1 MSLENSD
8 QDSNRL
14 AALRDPQRLGRL
26 IIGAVSLVLAAGY
39 FWQALLMPQG
49 TPGQPGPGLWPT
61 AVGAAWMVISIIVI
75 VEAAVSAQVGGEVDL
90 PKGVERRNVI
100 LFFAF
105 TVAFVILVPLVGIYL
120 AAIAYTMA
128 MIKLTSD
135 LAWWKIAIFGT
146 AIGFLIPF
154 LFVWLLQMRLPLGFL
169 GPLF

>member
-1 MSLENSD
+1 
-8 QDSNRL
+8 
-14 AALRDPQRLGRL
+14 
-26 IIGAVSLVLAAGY
+26 
-39 FWQALLMPQG
+39 
-49 TPGQPGPGLWPT
+49 GLWPT